1 VRTAN
6 LPETARGIL
15 GKATSGLAV
24 VAVVAVVSLGTSLL
38 LLRGGQ

>member
-1 VRTAN
+1 MRTAN

-24 VAVVAVVSLGTSLL
+24 VAVVSLGASLL
-38 LLRGGQ
+38 VLRGGQ